1 MSSLLWMSNIPLF
14 ICTTTSLSI
23 QKLVEEIIKIRA
35 EVNEKETKETIAKI
49 NKTKNWLF
57 EKINKTDKSLARFK
71 KKGEKIQV
79 NKIRNEK
86 EVTTDNA
93 EIQRSMRLLQTT
105 ICQ

>member
-57 EKINKTDKSLARFK
+57 EKINKTDKSLARFIKNKSEKNQSTKLGMK
-71 KKGEKIQV
+71 KESLQETMQKYKG
-79 NKIRNEK
+79 
-86 EVTTDNA
+86 
-93 EIQRSMRLLQTT
+93 S
-105 ICQ
+105 